1 MYKRQIDKLIDA
13 VARTAPG
20 GKTECRL
27 LVPYSDGGVLN
38 ELHTN
43 EKVLSEEYTGSGI
56 EITVLLDAAARGRLK
71 KYSV

>member
-1 MYKRQIDKLIDA
+1 M
-13 VARTAPG
+13 
-20 GKTECRL
+20 
-27 LVPYSDGGVLN
+27 LN